1 MAPQKRH
8 DACTPPP
15 GGIEGY
21 AGFKYTQALLTTV
34 AANTVELWPF
44 CSVAATKHSRGA
56 LSSNVFCSGVSAPA
70 APLALLAVRLVSLE
84 EQLGHKKRKLE
95 FVQGPVALNNARV
108 YMRRRLQDCSG
119 RNYKE
124 GDAWSLTPI
133 ASTKS
138 EAPAGRTSSR
148 KKGPLDK
155 AQTASGETSAR
166 RASAAAPSDCMAAAT
181 LAAAA
186 TAANAT
192 AGAATAGAASA
203 GAAAQALLFL
213 SLIHI

>member
-1 MAPQKRH
+1 MCLRAYQPSAAQRTSHRQWLPKSVMMRAH
-8 DACTPPP
+8 RRQEELKDTQVSN
-15 GGIEGY
+15 
-21 AGFKYTQALLTTV
+21 TQALLTTV

-84 EQLGHKKRKLE
+84 EQFGNQKRKLE

-148 KKGPLDK
+148 KKDPLDK

-166 RASAAAPSDCMAAAT
+166 RAFRGRA
-181 LAAAA
+181 
-186 TAANAT
+186 
-192 AGAATAGAASA
+192 
-203 GAAAQALLFL
+203 F
-213 SLIHI
+213 